1 MEQVIRVFIADASAD
16 YAELLCAALAEEEDF
31 LVVGTA
37 RRGDLAA
44 AALES
49 CRADLLVT
57 DLLLPGLDGISLLR
71 SLKQRGCLPHAIVVS
86 GFFNDRIARTVST
99 LADDYLPKPC
109 RTEDLIGRMRECVLG
124 RGCAFVRE
132 YDAVVTQLLMRC
144 GVSPHLNG
152 FAYLRSGI
160 LRALD
165 DRSLLRGITKSLY
178 RDIAR
183 EFGTNAAC
191 VERSMRSAIERAWQF
206 VSPEERRK
214 VFGSL
219 FDADCEAPSNAP
231 FLTAMTEFIG
241 TLCEG
246 RSLWG

>member
-16 YAELLCAALAEEEDF
+16 YVEMLCAALAEEEDF

-37 RRGDLAA
+37 RRGDSVAE
-44 AALES
+44 ALES

-71 SLKQRGCLPHAIVVS
+71 RLKQRGTLPHAIVVS

-99 LADDYLPKPC
+99 LADNYLPKPC
-109 RTEDLIGRMRECVLG
+109 RTEELIGHMRECVLG
-124 RGCAFVRE
+124 RGCVFVRE
-132 YDAVVTQLLMRC
+132 YSTLVTQLLMC
-144 GVSPHLNG
+144 AGLSPHLNG
-152 FAYLRSGI
+152 FNYLRSGI

-183 EFGTNAAC
+183 EFGTNAVC
-191 VERSMRSAIERAWQF
+191 VERSMRSAIERAWQT

-214 VFGSL
+214 VFGTL
-219 FDADCEAPSNAP
+219 FDAYPEVPSNAP
-231 FLTAMTEFIG
+231 FLTAMTEFAD
-241 TLCEG
+241 TLYIK
-246 RSLWG
+246 RSLLG